1 MSAPGRPFPMEVTP
15 AEARRMT
22 SAAADDRALL
32 LDCRTPAEHATARIE
47 GALLLPL
54 DQLGARAGELEPHED
69 RAIVVYCHH
78 GVRSLRAA
86 AILRA
91 AGFERVTSMAGG
103 IDRWSLEID
112 PSVPRY

>member
-1 MSAPGRPFPMEVTP
+1 MSTPDRPFPMEVTP

-22 SAAADDRALL
+22 SAPADDRALL
-32 LDCRTPAEHATARIE
+32 VDCRTPAEHATARIE

-54 DQLGARAGELEPHED
+54 DQFAARASELEEHAERP
-69 RAIVVYCHH
+69 IVIYCHH

-112 PSVPRY
+112 PGVPRY